1 MKVLV
6 AKVLLLPKA
15 AVTPLKDC
23 PSAHLPFASSCC
35 CGSGPDNLVFGANS
49 IVRMMAYKRASSTA
63 VAPAASDI
71 IDELIAIE
79 TAYSTTPSTF
89 LSSVETKI
97 KALRSGVRNIPF
109 VLLLSGLYVW

>member
-1 MKVLV
+1 M
-6 AKVLLLPKA
+6 AKVLLLLKA

-35 CGSGPDNLVFGANS
+35 CGSGPDDLVFGANS
-49 IVRMMAYKRASSTA
+49 IVRMMAYKSASSTA
-63 VAPAASDI
+63 VASAASEI
-71 IDELIAIE
+71 MDELIAIE
-79 TAYSTTPSTF
+79 TALATPSTF

-109 VLLLSGLYVW
+109 VLLLSWLYVW